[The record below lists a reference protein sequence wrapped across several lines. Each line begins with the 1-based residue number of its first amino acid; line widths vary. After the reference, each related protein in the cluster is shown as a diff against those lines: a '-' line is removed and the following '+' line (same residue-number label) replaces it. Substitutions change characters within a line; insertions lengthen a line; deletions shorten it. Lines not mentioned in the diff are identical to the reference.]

1 MWAILKKIFFL
12 FDAEKAHY
20 FSMQLFSFAL
30 HTPFL
35 SYFLRR
41 SFHIN
46 NIQLTRQVD
55 GVTYPNPVGLAA
67 GFDKDGRWLE
77 LLQELGFGFV
87 EVGTVT
93 PKPQAGN
100 EKPRL
105 FRLIGDQAIINRMG
119 FNNSGADALAERLTE
134 FRHKGN
140 ALIIGGNIGKN
151 KATPPESA
159 VDDYLYCF
167 RKLSG
172 CVDYFVVNVSSPN
185 TPGLRALQEKEP
197 LTKLLTAL
205 QKENELLAHPRPIYL
220 KIAPDLNR
228 EMISEIV
235 EVVVRTG
242 ISGLVATNTTIRR
255 PAYLKESVL
264 AGESGGLSG
273 APLTDTSMEVLRN
286 IRSEYHGTIISVGG
300 IMNPYEAKKRLQE
313 GANLIQLYS
322 GLIYEGPWLVRRI
335 LNALNTSNKN

>member
-20 FSMQLFSFAL
+20 FSMRLFSLAL
-30 HTPFL
+30 HTPVL
-35 SYFLRR
+35 SYFVRR
-41 SFHIN
+41 SFRIKD
-46 NIQLTRQVD
+46 LPLARKVD
-55 GVTYPNPVGLAA
+55 GVIYPNPIGLAA
-67 GFDKDGRWLE
+67 GFDKDGRWLD

-93 PKPQAGN
+93 PKPQEGN

-105 FRLIGDQAIINRMG
+105 FRLIPDQAIINRMG
-119 FNNSGADALAERLTE
+119 FNNSGADALAERLKE
-134 FRHKGN
+134 FRKNGN
-140 ALIIGGNIGKN
+140 PLIIGGNIGKN

-159 VDDYLYCF
+159 ADDYLYCF
-167 RKLSG
+167 RTLRDY
-172 CVDYFVVNVSSPN
+172 VDYFVVNVSSPN

-197 LTKLLTAL
+197 LAKILSAL
-205 QKENELLAHPRPIYL
+205 QRENELLAHPKPIYL
-220 KIAPDLNR
+220 KIAPDLSH
-228 EMISEIV
+228 EMIHEII

-242 ISGLVATNTTIRR
+242 IAGLVATNTTIRR
-255 PAYLKESVL
+255 PESLIASVL

-273 APLTDTSMEVLRN
+273 APLTEPSMEVLRT
-286 IRSEYHGTIISVGG
+286 IRSQYQGTIISVGG
-300 IMNPYEAKKRLQE
+300 IMNPFEAKKRLQE

-335 LNALNTSNKN
+335 RKAINTAV